1 MNWQRRC
8 KDEDTAHV
16 LQGDTGICGE
26 GLYWRKAGGAVGAE
40 SRDGSEVT
48 LSQASKDE
56 VTRWKNTSDFQD
68 EGLLCAKVPGG
79 RFGE

>member
-40 SRDGSEVT
+40 SRDGVGGDAESGLERRGHQV
-48 LSQASKDE
+48 E
-56 VTRWKNTSDFQD
+56 NTSDFQD